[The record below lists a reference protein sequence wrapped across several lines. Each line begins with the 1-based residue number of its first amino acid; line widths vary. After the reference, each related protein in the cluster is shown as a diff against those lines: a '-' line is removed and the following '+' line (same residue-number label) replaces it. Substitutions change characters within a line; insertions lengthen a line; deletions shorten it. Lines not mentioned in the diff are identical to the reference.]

1 MMWTDGRFQCNLMIL
16 LPVCVVP
23 ESLMRELTAA
33 APGLVRQT
41 AQAVQVTHTHTH
53 SSR

>member
-1 MMWTDGRFQCNLMIL
+1 MMWTDGGFQCNLTIL

-33 APGLVRQT
+33 APGLARQA
-41 AQAVQVTHTHTH
+41 AQAVQVTHTHRHTLI
-53 SSR
+53 